1 MKRWWP
7 KIRVGMLLLPAL
19 FLTGAT
25 SVSDQS
31 MIESVRAVYGERAA
45 LRTTAWRELMAQGK
59 RENWSEQRK
68 LTEVNRFFN
77 RLTFIADTLLWRMND
92 YWASPLEFLGA
103 GGGDCED
110 YSIAKYFSLL
120 ELGVPDERLRMVY
133 VKALTYQQFHMVVAY
148 YPTPSAVPLILDN
161 INGAIQPATQ
171 RRDLVP
177 IFSFNG
183 SQLWLMKERGRG
195 EMAGSSSRLMLW
207 TQLQQRLS
215 GKALKKPKLNL
226 DR

>member
-1 MKRWWP
+1 
-7 KIRVGMLLLPAL
+7 
-19 FLTGAT
+19 
-25 SVSDQS
+25 
-31 MIESVRAVYGERAA
+31 
-45 LRTTAWRELMAQGK
+45 
-59 RENWSEQRK
+59 
-68 LTEVNRFFN
+68 
-77 RLTFIADTLLWRMND
+77 MND

-183 SQLWLMKERGRG
+183 SHLWLMKERGRG